1 MCEYRLVYSSP
12 CGTDRLRKTGY
23 VYGRIHVIV
32 VVGLTAEAVAWV
44 AGRPSTHCPGHEGFG
59 GSA

>member
-1 MCEYRLVYSSP
+1 VKALKIIATIIVGFP
-12 CGTDRLRKTGY
+12 VAIVVAAVLN
-23 VYGRIHVIV
+23 VIV

>member
-1 MCEYRLVYSSP
+1 MKALKIIATIIVGFP
-12 CGTDRLRKTGY
+12 VAIVVAAVLN
-23 VYGRIHVIV
+23 VIV

-44 AGRPSTHCPGHEGFG
+44 AGRPPTHCPGHEGFG

>member
-1 MCEYRLVYSSP
+1 MNALKIIATIIVGFP
-12 CGTDRLRKTGY
+12 VAIVVAAVLN
-23 VYGRIHVIV
+23 VIV

-59 GSA
+59 RSA

>member
-1 MCEYRLVYSSP
+1 MKALKIVATIIVGFP
-12 CGTDRLRKTGY
+12 VAIVVAAVLN
-23 VYGRIHVIV
+23 VIV

>member
-1 MCEYRLVYSSP
+1 MKALKIVATIIVGFP
-12 CGTDRLRKTGY
+12 VAIAVAAVLN
-23 VYGRIHVIV
+23 VIV

>member
-1 MCEYRLVYSSP
+1 M
-12 CGTDRLRKTGY
+12 KTFKIITTIIVGFP
-23 VYGRIHVIV
+23 VAVVVAAVLNVIV

>member
-1 MCEYRLVYSSP
+1 MKALKIITTIIVGFP
-12 CGTDRLRKTGY
+12 VAIAVAAVLN
-23 VYGRIHVIV
+23 VIV

>member
-1 MCEYRLVYSSP
+1 MKALKIAMTIIVGFP
-12 CGTDRLRKTGY
+12 VAIALAA
-23 VYGRIHVIV
+23 VIEVVV

>member
-1 MCEYRLVYSSP
+1 M
-12 CGTDRLRKTGY
+12 KTFKIITTIIVGFP
-23 VYGRIHVIV
+23 VAVVVAAVLNVIV
-32 VVGLTAEAVAWV
+32 VVGLTAEAIAWV

>member
-1 MCEYRLVYSSP
+1 MKALKIIATIIVGFP
-12 CGTDRLRKTGY
+12 VAIVVAAVLN
-23 VYGRIHVIV
+23 VIV